1 MIKPLK
7 VLHVSH
13 SYGGSGAGE
22 GASRLHQV
30 FLQNG
35 LDTHLLTLENNS
47 DDPDPH
53 NVVACAH
60 ARAHRNARPN
70 YLDGLFVH
78 NRPQIR

>member
-13 SYGGSGAGE
+13 SYGGGGAGE
-22 GASRLHQV
+22 GASRLHQA

-53 NVVACAH
+53 NVVAWAH
-60 ARAHRNARPN
+60 AREHRNARPN
-70 YLDGLFVH
+70 YLDGLFAH